1 VILGEFTVTRGEN
14 VARESA
20 SRILW
25 LRSVATA
32 ALSRGMVPVL
42 WDTGT
47 DINRNDGSLSSEL
60 QTVLSDLD

>member
-1 VILGEFTVTRGEN
+1 
-14 VARESA
+14 
-20 SRILW
+20 
-25 LRSVATA
+25 
-32 ALSRGMVPVL
+32 MVPVL